1 MKGRAP
7 CAPTMNAPPTPDPS
21 AVSSLADLAFSA
33 QLPDPPPSP
42 VVVSVPHA
50 GTSIERFAEVFAP
63 DLDVRCDADL
73 FVDELYQPA
82 SPKVFVRAKL
92 SRFVCDLNRHP
103 DDVSARAVPSHPAP
117 QNIDGRGFLWEVT
130 TTGTRALR
138 RPLSADEWETRRAIH
153 AAYHGALADALARAR
168 SRFGFAILVDGHS
181 MPSVGRSGHTDPG
194 QKRADIVPGDRLG
207 TSCAPELSRLVGDH
221 FREHGFRVAF
231 NDPYRGGFITT
242 HHGRPA
248 ERIHAIQI
256 EMRRDLYMDEA
267 ALARRPER
275 MAALS
280 SVLAALLVKLDAL
293 KL

>member
-1 MKGRAP
+1 MSVA
-7 CAPTMNAPPTPDPS
+7 S
-21 AVSSLADLAFSA
+21 AVDPFFA
-33 QLPDPPPSP
+33 QLPDPPASP

-50 GTSIERFAEVFAP
+50 GISVAGFTEVFTP
-63 DLDVRCDADL
+63 GLDVRCDADL

-82 SPKVFVRAKL
+82 APKAFLRANL

-130 TTGTRALR
+130 TTGTRALS
-138 RPLSADEWETRRAIH
+138 RPLSAAEWEARRDIH
-153 AAYHGALADALARAR
+153 AAYHGALAGALARAR
-168 SRFGFAILVDGHS
+168 SHFGFAILVDGHS

-207 TSCAPELSRLVGDH
+207 TSCAPALSRLVGDH
-221 FREHGFRVAF
+221 FREHGLRVAF

-248 ERIHAIQI
+248 EQIHAIQI

-267 ALARRPER
+267 RFQRRPEGMTR
-275 MAALS
+275 LS
-280 SVLAALLVKLDAL
+280 QAIGALLRKLESFDPR
-293 KL
+293 

>member
-1 MKGRAP
+1 MRPDLSSAP
-7 CAPTMNAPPTPDPS
+7 HAFF
-21 AVSSLADLAFSA
+21 AD
-33 QLPDPPPSP
+33 LPDPPRSP

-50 GTSIERFAEVFAP
+50 GISVEGFAEVFTP
-63 DLDVRCDADL
+63 GLDVRCDADL

-82 SPKVFVRAKL
+82 APKAFLRANL

-130 TTGTRALR
+130 TTGARALC
-138 RPLSADEWETRRAIH
+138 RPLSAAEWEARRDLH
-153 AAYHGALADALARAR
+153 AAYHGALAGALARAR
-168 SRFGFAILVDGHS
+168 SHFGYAILVDGHS

-194 QKRADIVPGDRLG
+194 QPRADIVPGDRLG
-207 TSCAPELSRLVGDH
+207 TSCAAALSRLVGDH
-221 FREHGFRVAF
+221 FREHGLRVAF

-267 ALARRPER
+267 ALERRPDN

-280 SVLAALLVKLDAL
+280 AVLAALLLKLDGL

>member
-1 MKGRAP
+1 MR
-7 CAPTMNAPPTPDPS
+7 TMSRSFPPAS
-21 AVSSLADLAFSA
+21 QSFFAD
-33 QLPDPPPSP
+33 LPDPPVSP

-50 GTSIERFAEVFAP
+50 GTSVEGFAEVFTP
-63 DLDVRCDADL
+63 GLDVRCDADL

-82 SPKVFVRAKL
+82 APKAFLRARL

-130 TTGTRALR
+130 TTGARAMA
-138 RPLSADEWETRRAIH
+138 RPLSAPEWEARRDVH
-153 AAYHGALADALARAR
+153 AAYHGALAGALARAR

-194 QKRADIVPGDRLG
+194 HRRADIVPGDRLG
-207 TSCAPELSRLVGDH
+207 TSCSPVLSRLVGDH
-221 FREHGFRVAF
+221 FREHGLEVAF

-242 HHGRPA
+242 HHGRPG
-248 ERIHAIQI
+248 EGIHAIQI
-256 EMRRDLYMDEA
+256 EMRRDLYMDEQ
-267 ALARRPER
+267 ALERRPAQ
-275 MAALS
+275 MARLS
-280 SVLAALLVKLDAL
+280 AVLAALLVKLDAC

>member
-1 MKGRAP
+1 MGPARDDVK
-7 CAPTMNAPPTPDPS
+7 PDPDAAS
-21 AVSSLADLAFSA
+21 PSSGFLSDL
-33 QLPDPPPSP
+33 PEPPRSP

-50 GTSIERFAEVFAP
+50 GTSIEGFAEVFTP
-63 DLDVRCDADL
+63 SLDVRCDADL

-82 SPKVFVRAKL
+82 APPAFIRARL

-130 TTGTRALR
+130 TTGARALA
-138 RPLSADEWETRRAIH
+138 RPLSAAEWEARRAIH

-181 MPSVGRSGHTDPG
+181 MPSVGRSGHKDPG
-194 QKRADIVPGDRLG
+194 QQRADIVPGDRLG
-207 TSCAPELSRLVGDH
+207 TSCSPVLSRLVGDH
-221 FREHGFRVAF
+221 FREHGLRVAF

-248 ERIHAIQI
+248 EQIHAIQI

-267 ALARRPER
+267 ALERRPEK
-275 MAALS
+275 MAAIS
-280 SVLAALLVKLDAL
+280 KVLAALLVKLDAL